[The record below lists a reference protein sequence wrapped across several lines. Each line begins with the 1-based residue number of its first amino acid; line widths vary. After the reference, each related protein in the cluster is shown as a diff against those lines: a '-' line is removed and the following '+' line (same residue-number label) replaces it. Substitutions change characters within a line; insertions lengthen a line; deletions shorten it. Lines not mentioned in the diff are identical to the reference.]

1 MATIKLTPS
10 TIYNAAGTN
19 YLTIT
24 SASNAYTDT
33 DSNTCT
39 TVTNT
44 SASTSNR
51 YIYIRGFDFSSV
63 PSNATVSSFTVK
75 LRAYESGLNTGT
87 SYAPRLCNGSSALA
101 NTTASESLGT
111 TSKVITIPTSTIQ
124 WSTITNYGS
133 NFGILI
139 YVRRANSNTTGYA
152 YIQGAEI
159 EVTYTVPNY
168 YNITATSQTTDGT
181 ISPSS
186 QSIKEGTDATVT
198 IDIENM
204 TGYLVTDNNVDVT
217 NSCIRH
223 QKEGSTNNATFIPS
237 SFDSV
242 NSVYNKNVG
251 DEGVYSTN
259 YIDNGLTNHSSST
272 RCALYAV
279 TGSGQTS
286 SMYYNFDCSS
296 IPQNVVINSVSCQF
310 KGGSQGSSYYSSYT
324 AQLTTGTTLKGSS
337 TSVTGSNS
345 SPSTVT
351 IDGGTSWTR
360 AELDNIKIKFSVTR
374 GSNNTTTDSTWS
386 FFGATLTVNYTVL
399 SDEHYYTYTIT
410 NVTGAHTVIFK
421 KADSLFIKY
430 EGSWVR
436 ILKLYV
442 KQNGS
447 WVEQPPSY
455 IEDNNITNIRRPG

>member
-1 MATIKLTPS
+1 MAVIRLIPS
-10 TIYNAAGTN
+10 TYAVSNST
-19 YLTIT
+19 YL
-24 SASNAYTDT
+24 SVANASNMYHNTD
-33 DSNTCT
+33 NTSSYA
-39 TVTNT
+39 TVTNSRT
-44 SASTSNR
+44 STTS
-51 YIYIRGFDFSSV
+51 YMIYLRGFNFDDI
-63 PSNATVSSFTVK
+63 PTGAEVSSFTIK
-75 LRAYESGLNTGT
+75 LRAYESGLNTNT
-87 SYAPRLCNGSSALA
+87 SYAPRLCNGSSALS
-101 NTTASESLGT
+101 NTTATQTLGT
-111 TSKVITIPTSTIQ
+111 SSKVITIPSGSIQ
-124 WSTITNYGS
+124 WSTIENYGS

-139 YVRRANSNTTGYA
+139 YVRRSNSNTTGYA

-159 EVTYTVPNY
+159 EVTYTIPNY

-186 QSIKEGTDATVT
+186 QSIKEGADATVT
-198 IDIENM
+198 IDIENI

-237 SFDSV
+237 SFDSI
-242 NSVYNKNVG
+242 NSVYDKDVG
-251 DEGVYSTN
+251 NDGVYSTN
-259 YIDNGLTNHSSST
+259 YIDNGLTNHSSTT

-279 TGSGQTS
+279 TGSGQVS

-296 IPQNVVINSVSCQF
+296 IPQNVIINSVSCQF
-310 KGGSQGSSYYSSYT
+310 KGGSQGSSYYSSYV

-337 TSVTGSNS
+337 VSVTGSNS

-351 IDGGTSWTR
+351 INGGTSWTR
-360 AELDNIKIKFSVTR
+360 AELENIKIKFSVTR
-374 GSNNTTTDSTWS
+374 GSSNTTTDSTWS
-386 FFGATLTVNYTVL
+386 FFGATLTVKYTVL

-421 KADSLFIKY
+421 KANSLFIKE
-430 EGSWVR
+430 EGSWIR
-436 ILKLYV
+436 ISKLYV

-455 IEDNNITNIRRPG
+455 IEDNNIVNIKPG